1 MQSIDVHNL
10 THAQTREPPRK
21 VSEFLRDDG
30 SKNGINLL
38 IEGDK
43 KELIN
48 FLMTKIF
55 CVSQNAYNMSPLNP
69 EYLVM
74 IELLACSVSD
84 RNLLIRSIDSLFK
97 GRNFFAP

>member
-10 THAQTREPPRK
+10 THAQTREPPKK

-30 SKNGINLL
+30 SPNGINLL
-38 IEGDK
+38 IDGDK

-55 CVSQNAYNMSPLNP
+55 CVA
-69 EYLVM
+69 
-74 IELLACSVSD
+74 
-84 RNLLIRSIDSLFK
+84 
-97 GRNFFAP
+97 